1 MADIHQIITLGIGTP
16 ADIAHFILVGLSPLS
31 DVVVHPDG
39 VGVTIGVGNP
49 TVSVGGAQ
57 VTGGWTGGDA
67 TPGYVSPS
75 WVTRQYVRQPSQRPR
90 RRVRVIPEAPP
101 APPPRL
107 SPIVRVP
114 YVAQPVAPIRV
125 PVRVLAR
132 SRGAVAGVGNP
143 IIKVG
148 IVVHVKVRRR
158 LTANEA
164 FVLGL
169 AAGE

>member
-16 ADIAHFILVGLSPLS
+16 ADIPHFILLGLSPLTA
-31 DVVVHPDG
+31 VVVHPDG

-75 WVTRQYVRQPSQRPR
+75 WATRQYARQPSQRPR
-90 RRVRVIPEAPP
+90 RRVRVVPETPL
-101 APPPRL
+101 PPPPL
-107 SPIVRVP
+107 LPPMVRVP
-114 YVAQPVAPIRV
+114 YVAQPLSLV

-132 SRGAVAGVGNP
+132 SRGATAGVGDP